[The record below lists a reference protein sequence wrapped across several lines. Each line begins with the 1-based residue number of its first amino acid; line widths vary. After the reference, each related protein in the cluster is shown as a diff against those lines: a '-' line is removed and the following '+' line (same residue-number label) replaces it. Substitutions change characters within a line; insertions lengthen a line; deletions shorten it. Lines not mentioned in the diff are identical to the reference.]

1 MSQPLKKPILIQDVN
16 LLWYLAA
23 LVPILA
29 LVYFSFNGTL
39 PQTFGLIAI
48 FLFVFWLSSFI
59 FAVVGKLTKKKKPE
73 LRQ

>member
-1 MSQPLKKPILIQDVN
+1 VNQQKPILVKEVN
-16 LLWYLAA
+16 LIWYPVT
-23 LVPILA
+23 LVPIVA

-48 FLFVFWLSSFI
+48 FLFVFWVSSFI